1 MAGGIQMTLREFL
14 ASNKSDCKIYYKGKQ
29 ITKDFKQYLDNEVIV
44 DPYLD
49 IDGYDDDGPIVREI
63 MFVEIKE

>member
-1 MAGGIQMTLREFL
+1 MTLKEFL
-14 ASNKSDCKIYYKGKQ
+14 ETNKSDCKIIYKGNLV
-29 ITKDFKQYLDNEVIV
+29 TKDFKKYLDNEVII

-63 MFVEIKE
+63 MLVEIKELK

>member
-1 MAGGIQMTLREFL
+1 MTLREFL
-14 ASNKSDCKIYYKGKQ
+14 ETNKSDCKITYKGNPV
-29 ITKDFKQYLDNEVIV
+29 TKDFKKYLDNEVII